1 MKKLQFVSVGLVTV
15 GLMTAAL
22 LAAGC
27 SKDKTQ
33 AAPPVPSAST
43 AVDAGPTQ
51 PTVTLDVSNESP
63 RAWTVT
69 GERLPA
75 LSEDG
80 TQVAI
85 LVAKEDGTRAYSN
98 AAVEIR
104 TVADDKIATAVQIL
118 EADRTVAAEGAA
130 DAFHTTLPAYKTGAT
145 AKAAEATTLLAKTK
159 WTALSTKLGQAPV
172 GDAGAAPLLV
182 SGFDLTLKP
191 ADGDKLSLVMT
202 RFTDKEMIAPLLT
215 EDASAFRIAT
225 RKPPT
230 PQKGNPSCVF
240 TPFIAETAVDGVHHV
255 LLVRIGQAVK
265 DDVYGCFEPS
275 QWHVYPF
282 KG

>member
-1 MKKLQFVSVGLVTV
+1 MKKLQFVSVWLVSV
-15 GLMTAAL
+15 GLLTV
-22 LAAGC
+22 GC

-33 AAPPVPSAST
+33 SVAPVPST
-43 AVDAGPTQ
+43 PTTPDAGPTQ

-69 GERLPA
+69 GERFPA

-80 TQVAI
+80 THVAI
-85 LVAKEDGTRAYSN
+85 LVAKEDGTRAYPN

-104 TVADDKIATAVQIL
+104 TVADDKIAAEVPIL
-118 EADRTVAAEGAA
+118 EADLTVAAEGAP
-130 DAFHTTLPAYKTGAT
+130 DAFHTTLPAYKTGAA

-159 WTALSTKLGQAPV
+159 WAALSSKLGQAPV

-191 ADGDKLSLVMT
+191 ADGGKLSLIMT
-202 RFTDKEMIAPLLT
+202 RLTDKEMIAPLLT

-240 TPFIAETAVDGVHHV
+240 TPFVAETAVDGVHHV

-265 DDVYGCFEPS
+265 DDVYGCFEAS